1 MKRNIFF
8 TYSVAIAA
16 CFGNTSSH
24 RGHLLLAV
32 ILDRVTWLAYLL
44 LCTDLHLLPASHVY
58 FLRGSRENS
67 LEPQNN
73 INLENKRYLLH
84 NLLLSSSYTYFFFFS
99 YTFLLKDVPFLVC
112 FSLFTL
118 LEEYCIFKKA
128 NSLEEKVG

>member
-84 NLLLSSSYTYFFFFS
+84 NLLLSSSYAHFFFFL
-99 YTFLLKDVPFLVC
+99 YLFIKRRPFSCML
-112 FSLFTL
+112 FSFHLTGGILYFQ
-118 LEEYCIFKKA
+118 EGKF
-128 NSLEEKVG
+128 S